1 MTPSPGAESSTAATD
16 ADTTEDRVV
25 YQYRTSRIN
34 TSVPNPARIYD
45 YLLGGKDNYP
55 ADREVAEQLA
65 TIAPVA
71 REVVRDN
78 RAFLRRAVRFLT
90 REAGIRQF
98 IDLGSGL
105 PTQGNVHEIAQAI
118 APDAR
123 VVYVDHDAMVV
134 THSRA
139 LLAGDNT
146 VAIQADLREPDVIL
160 GHPEVRELIDFDQ
173 PIALLLVAILHFLP
187 DDDDPFGIVARFRDS
202 LPAGSHLV
210 VSHGTRDVPVR
221 PDMSAE
227 AMAEMGA
234 RVEQLYQQ
242 TTAYIVTRPHA
253 QVERFFD
260 GFDLVDPGLVQIQ
273 LWRPDEATSMLP
285 GGFYG
290 GVGRVSH
297 LRGLGDRL
305 GGDRRADLGTVAE
318 GRQPAEPAW

>member
-1 MTPSPGAESSTAATD
+1 V
-16 ADTTEDRVV
+16 ADDDWTTK
-25 YQYRTSRIN
+25 IN

-55 ADREVAEQLA
+55 ADREVADQVVA
-65 TIAPVA
+65 IAPVA
-71 REVVRDN
+71 RDVVQDN

-118 APDAR
+118 APEAR
-123 VVYVDHDAMVV
+123 VVYVDNDAMVV

-146 VAIQADLREPDVIL
+146 LAVQADLREPGATL

-187 DDDDPFGIVARFRDS
+187 DDQDPLGIVARFREA
-202 LPAGSHLV
+202 LPAGSYLAI
-210 VSHGTRDVPVR
+210 SHGTRDVPAR

-227 AMAEMGA
+227 AMSEMGA
-234 RVEQLYQQ
+234 RVERLYQQ
-242 TTAYIVTRPHA
+242 TTASIVTRSRA

-260 GFDLVDPGLVQIQ
+260 GFELVDPGLVEIQ
-273 LWRPDEATSMLP
+273 RWRPDDERSLLP

-290 GVGRVSH
+290 GVGRKP
-297 LRGLGDRL
+297 G
-305 GGDRRADLGTVAE
+305 A
-318 GRQPAEPAW
+318 

>member
-1 MTPSPGAESSTAATD
+1 V
-16 ADTTEDRVV
+16 ADDDWTTK
-25 YQYRTSRIN
+25 IN

-55 ADREVAEQLA
+55 ADREVADQVVA
-65 TIAPVA
+65 IAPVA
-71 REVVRDN
+71 RDVVQDN

-105 PTQGNVHEIAQAI
+105 PTQGNVHEIAQTI
-118 APDAR
+118 APEAR
-123 VVYVDHDAMVV
+123 VVYVDNDAMVV

-146 VAIQADLREPDVIL
+146 LAVQADLREPGATL

-187 DDDDPFGIVARFRDS
+187 DDQDPLGIVARFREA
-202 LPAGSHLV
+202 LPAGSYLAI
-210 VSHGTRDVPVR
+210 SHGTRDVPAR

-227 AMAEMGA
+227 AMTEMGA
-234 RVEQLYQQ
+234 RVERLYQQ
-242 TTAYIVTRPHA
+242 TTASIVTRSRA

-260 GFDLVDPGLVQIQ
+260 GFELVDPGLVEIQ
-273 LWRPDEATSMLP
+273 RWRPDDERSLLP

-290 GVGRVSH
+290 GVGRKP
-297 LRGLGDRL
+297 G
-305 GGDRRADLGTVAE
+305 A
-318 GRQPAEPAW
+318 

>member
-1 MTPSPGAESSTAATD
+1 VTD
-16 ADTTEDRVV
+16 DDWTTK
-25 YQYRTSRIN
+25 IN

-55 ADREVAEQLA
+55 ADREVADQVVA
-65 TIAPVA
+65 IAPVA
-71 REVVRDN
+71 RDVVQDN

-118 APDAR
+118 APEAR
-123 VVYVDHDAMVV
+123 VVYVDNDAMVV

-146 VAIQADLREPDVIL
+146 LAVQADLREPGATL

-187 DDDDPFGIVARFRDS
+187 DDQDPLGIVARFREA
-202 LPAGSHLV
+202 LPAGSYLAI
-210 VSHGTRDVPVR
+210 SHGTRDVPAR

-227 AMAEMGA
+227 AMSEMGA
-234 RVEQLYQQ
+234 RVERLYQQ
-242 TTAYIVTRPHA
+242 TTASIVTRSRA

-260 GFDLVDPGLVQIQ
+260 GFELVDPGLVEIQ
-273 LWRPDEATSMLP
+273 RWRPDDERSLLP

-290 GVGRVSH
+290 GVGRKP
-297 LRGLGDRL
+297 G
-305 GGDRRADLGTVAE
+305 A
-318 GRQPAEPAW
+318 